1 MDSLFKPEDLAS
13 IASLVGV
20 QLNEDGERAQDI
32 TEDEKVAME
41 ESKEVTSSSLT
52 RYNIRKG
59 REDDVLKDKRKLNE
73 PIKAT
78 SSCISEYSFEDFQK
92 EFMDEKTNEDLY
104 EDDSRVVAEYE
115 MQDGGTY
122 EAGRVL
128 DKEYVVVREFLIYY
142 SYKLHHVCTRNMKS
156 SFI

>member
-1 MDSLFKPEDLAS
+1 MDSLFNSEDLAS

-41 ESKEVTSSSLT
+41 DSKEVTSSSIT
-52 RYNIRKG
+52 HYNIRKG

-73 PIKAT
+73 PINAIH
-78 SSCISEYSFEDFQK
+78 SCISEYSFEDK
-92 EFMDEKTNEDLY
+92 KTNEDLY

-128 DKEYVVVREFLIYY
+128 DKEYLVVSKIWISYY
-142 SYKLHHVCTRNMKS
+142 SYNCILGVYT
-156 SFI
+156 

>member
-20 QLNEDGERAQDI
+20 ELNEDGERTQDI
-32 TEDEKVAME
+32 TEDEKVVNEDAE
-41 ESKEVTSSSLT
+41 EINSPSIT

-59 REDDVLKDKRKLNE
+59 REDDVLKDKRNLNG

-92 EFMDEKTNEDLY
+92 EFIDEKTNEDLY
-104 EDDSRVVAEYE
+104 EDDGRVVAEYE

-128 DKEYVVVREFLIYY
+128 DKEYVVVSDFLI
-142 SYKLHHVCTRNMKS
+142 
-156 SFI
+156 